1 MDLGE
6 LFVAGPDPLEIDTYV
21 NLTEPH
27 RESDGTG
34 LPTVHEV

>member
-6 LFVAGPDPLEIDTYV
+6 LFVAGPDPLEIDTDV

-34 LPTVHEV
+34 LPTVHEI